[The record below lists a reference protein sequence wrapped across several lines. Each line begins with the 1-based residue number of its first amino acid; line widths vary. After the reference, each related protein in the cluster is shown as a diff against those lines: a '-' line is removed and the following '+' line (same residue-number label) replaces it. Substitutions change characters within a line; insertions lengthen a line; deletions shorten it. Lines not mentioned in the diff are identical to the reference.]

1 MAEQKSFLNS
11 LYSKQSLIILF
22 FIVLAGIALRLY
34 CFNGLWGTDDAE
46 YARLAHAMA
55 QGNFSDF
62 IQKNYIENSNTPA
75 HWPYRVGIIYPLS
88 ILFRLFGVNEVA
100 LVAYPLIVSVLGI
113 LLAYSCG
120 RLLFNDSAGLMAAAI
135 WAVLPLD
142 VKFATSF
149 LPDVPS
155 SFYASLG
162 IAVILF
168 FINYNSENKFFSFSG
183 GVIGG
188 LLFGISWLS
197 KESVVYLVPF
207 CGVLIFIS
215 MRKNWKTSLPLW
227 SGVAVASIGVLL
239 TEMIVYYNLRGD
251 FLLRMHENE
260 RSYVQAKTF
269 LFYEGSRFGW
279 PIGSSRLIAIV
290 KRLFISGPQTIF
302 FGEYF
307 LFLPFFGLIAS
318 AHSLYW
324 KDKTFLVPALWML
337 TLIFMYNFWS
347 MSFASYTP
355 LVLSNNRYLH
365 PIMLPAIL
373 LTSGFIVKLFST
385 KIENG
390 NIGISKERYI
400 WGIILAVIIAVTGS
414 YYTIGLVRGMPQ
426 IRAIYEIKAVANIV
440 RHSDRLYTDPLVMK
454 PMEFYW
460 GYPEKMNF
468 VNFEGMGVEE
478 ITSNSFVLIDH
489 IRVDWLKIN
498 VGSFWLTNNYDY
510 KGPEFLNDPPRHW
523 KKVWQNEVAT
533 LYRVE

>member
-1 MAEQKSFLNS
+1 MAEQKPFLNS
-11 LYSKQSLIILF
+11 LYSKRSLIILF

-46 YARLAHAMA
+46 YARLANAMA
-55 QGNFSDF
+55 KGNFNEF
-62 IQKNYIENSNTPA
+62 VTANFVEKFTGPA
-75 HWPYRVGIIYPLS
+75 HIPLRVGLIFPLS
-88 ILFRLFGVNEVA
+88 ILFRLFGVSESI
-100 LVAYPLIVSVLGI
+100 LILYPLLISVLGI

-227 SGVAVASIGVLL
+227 SGVAVASVGVLF
-239 TEMIVYYNLRGD
+239 TEMIVYHTLKGD
-251 FLLRMHENE
+251 LLLRVHENE
-260 RSYVQAKTF
+260 RSFVQTKSY

-279 PIGSSRLIAIV
+279 PVGSSRLIAIV

-400 WGIILAVIIAVTGS
+400 WGIVLAIIIAVTGS

-426 IRAIYEIKAVANIV
+426 IRAIYEIKAVSNIV
-440 RHSDRLYTDPLVMK
+440 RPSDRLYTDPLVMK

-489 IRVDWLKIN
+489 IRVDWLKVN
-498 VGSFWLTNNYDY
+498 VSMWLTKDY
-510 KGPEFLNDPPRHW
+510 GYHEPEFFSNPPKAW
-523 KKVWQNEVAT
+523 KKVWQNGNAV
-533 LYRVE
+533 LYKVE